1 MSNYFSFFPT
11 MLYSNTAVTNVIA
24 KVRFDESVSKNLAV
38 FYPYTIQEGERADQV
53 AHNYYQDSSY
63 DWVVYMSNGIVDPLH
78 EWPKSQSTMD
88 EFIATKYGSIANAQL
103 QTAFY
108 RVNYSTDETVLTTSA
123 YDALSTGQKKYWA
136 PILGYN
142 ERVNSYER
150 KELDLVSET
159 NRVVSLTG
167 TFNGITVNDVI
178 KQSSSVMGTV
188 GSVNS
193 TAVVIKHVTGE
204 WQNSTPVYFALNG
217 GTANATVTS
226 VANVMQSIATDE
238 LAYWSPVSFYE
249 TEHETNEKRKIIKLL
264 NNGYLDLIER
274 DMRDLL

>member
-11 MLYSNTAVTNVIA
+11 LLYSNTAVTNVIA
-24 KVRFDESVSKNLAV
+24 KVKFDESVSKNLAV

-63 DWVVYMSNGIVDPLH
+63 DWVVYMSNGIVDPH
-78 EWPKSQSTMD
+78 NEWPKMQSTME

-108 RVNYSTDETVLTTSA
+108 RVNYSTDETVLAPAA
-123 YDALSTGQKKYWA
+123 YNALAAGQKKYWS

-142 ERVNSYER
+142 DTVNSYQR
-150 KELDLVSET
+150 KELDLISET
-159 NRVVSLTG
+159 NNVITLTG
-167 TFNGITVNDVI
+167 TFQGISVNDVI

-193 TAVVIKHVTGE
+193 TSVVIKHTLGE
-204 WQNSTPVYFALNG
+204 WQAGQPVYFTLNG

-226 VANVMQSIATDE
+226 VATVSQVIPTNE
-238 LAYWSPVSFYE
+238 LSYWTSVSHYE
-249 TEHETNEKRKIIKLL
+249 AEHEINEQRKVIKLL
-264 NNGYLDLIER
+264 NNAYLDLIER